1 MKRTMT
7 NYGGCSQLGFG
18 YRAPDSCSDSRFFYW
33 FRLRLC
39 LGFIFSRFGSGKQP
53 RQTSVSVNSRFGFGL
68 GSGYELGM
76 VQQVQVRARSRQVK
90 LVNGSVRST

>member
-39 LGFIFSRFGSGKQP
+39 LGFIFSRFGGGDGSGHWQP
-53 RQTSVSVNSRFGFGL
+53 RFEDFTPGWWLL
-68 GSGYELGM
+68 GG
-76 VQQVQVRARSRQVK
+76 RRR
-90 LVNGSVRST
+90 RWW